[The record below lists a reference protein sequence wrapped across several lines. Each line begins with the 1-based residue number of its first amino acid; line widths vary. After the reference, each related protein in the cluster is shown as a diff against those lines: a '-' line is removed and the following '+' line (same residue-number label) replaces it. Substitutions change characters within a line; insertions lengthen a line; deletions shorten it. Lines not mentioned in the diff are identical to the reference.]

1 MYVSLG
7 MKRIVEDKSE
17 CSNKNIYYTDFR
29 D

>member
-17 CSNKNIYYTDFR
+17 SSNKNKIHSDFR